1 MILVGN
7 RILNKRKKNTKLKK
21 NQRQGVEKKKM
32 SIGIRV
38 EQLIRMR
45 VVGLNL

>member
-21 NQRQGVEKKKM
+21 KSETRSGKKENVYWNT
-32 SIGIRV
+32 R
-38 EQLIRMR
+38 
-45 VVGLNL
+45 